1 MEVRLVQLGAYGKQQ
16 HRVSGQEYVIGREP
30 SCDLRPDHGRVSKR
44 HCRLFWRGER
54 LLVEDINS
62 ADGTSIND
70 ERIHAPG
77 ELRDGDELGV
87 GPVHYLVMIGEP
99 AELDARTP
107 AWIAETIKARRPAGV
122 AAGGSDSNIVVS
134 PAMETARLILDRIA
148 HEGDEEHGHH
158 HAATATRHGLEI
170 EDQHGIALARILDR
184 DLIDEDDIRRVAHQL
199 EELASSGKVRIALD
213 FRNVEHCSSQAL
225 SHVLRVYERCKS
237 GGGALKVCTVQPSV
251 AQLFFMTDLYKHI
264 EMFPDTEPALESV
277 WPRPASARPEAES
290 ARQEDAPAATG
301 PDPLPAPGAP
311 VVRLV
316 VSRGKGQGRA
326 IEIKGRRFVIGRDA
340 RCQLR
345 PTSETVSRVHAIIEI
360 RDGKVFV
367 RDYGTKNGTILAG
380 RTLRGEEAEAQ
391 DGDAL
396 QVGILAFSVQILPAS
411 GMPSPAD
418 DEALASWLRDQAS
431 SSNPDAPTEL
441 LIPIRKEP
449 DEVQGAAPDDSPPEE
464 GPAHHDD
471 PALSTNALACEIVR
485 GTLVARIRESF
496 LDDEASVG
504 PLRYELQS
512 FFDKPLPRR
521 VVLNL
526 EHVDYLSSR
535 AVGVILAFFQHLDRE
550 NGALR
555 VCCVAPKILPV
566 LDSMRLPKLVDLY
579 PSAEEAVNDPW
590 I

>member
-1 MEVRLVQLGAYGKQQ
+1 MEVRLVQLGAYGNQQ
-16 HRVSGQEYVIGREP
+16 HRVSGREYVIGREP

-44 HCRLFWRGER
+44 HCRLFWRGPR
-54 LLVEDINS
+54 LMAEDINS
-62 ADGTSIND
+62 ADGTSING
-70 ERIHAPG
+70 ERIHAPS

-87 GPVHYLVMIGEP
+87 GPVHYLVMIGEES
-99 AELDARTP
+99 ELDGRTP
-107 AWIAETIKARRPAGV
+107 AWIAQTIKARRPGGL
-122 AAGGSDSNIVVS
+122 AASGSDSNIVVS
-134 PAMETARLILDRIA
+134 PAMETARLILGRMA
-148 HEGDEEHGHH
+148 HEGEEPHEPHH
-158 HAATATRHGLEI
+158 DAPPIRHGVEV

-225 SHVLRVYERCKS
+225 GAVLRVFERCKS
-237 GGGALKVCTVQPSV
+237 GGGVLKVCTVQPAV

-277 WPRPASARPEAES
+277 WPRPKPAETEPD
-290 ARQEDAPAATG
+290 EDSTLPAAG
-301 PDPLPAPGAP
+301 ESMAAPGAP
-311 VVRLV
+311 CVRLIV
-316 VSRGKGQGRA
+316 ARGRAQGQA
-326 IEIKGRRFVIGRDA
+326 IEIKGKRFVIGRDP

-345 PTSETVSRVHAIIEI
+345 PNSETVSRVHAIIEI

-367 RDYGTKNGTILAG
+367 RDYGTKNGTIIAG
-380 RTLRGEEAEAQ
+380 RTLRGEEAEAH
-391 DGDAL
+391 DGDSL
-396 QVGILAFSVQILPAS
+396 QVGILGFSVQILPRV

-418 DEALASWLRDQAS
+418 DEALASWLIDQAA
-431 SSNPDAPTEL
+431 SSNPDAPTAL
-441 LIPIRKEP
+441 LIPTRTEADDQPASDIPP
-449 DEVQGAAPDDSPPEE
+449 DEEPR
-464 GPAHHDD
+464 HHDN
-471 PALSTNALACEIVR
+471 PELSTNALACEVAR
-485 GTLVARIRESF
+485 GVLVARIRDSF

-504 PLRYELQS
+504 PLRYELQT

-535 AVGVILAFFQHLDRE
+535 AVGVILAFFQHLERE

-579 PSAEEAVNDPW
+579 PSVEEAVNDPW